1 MSVRDV
7 SIDPLLLKSAREE
20 FLEKGY
26 LDSSVHEICR
36 RAGVTTGA
44 LYKRYKSKADLF
56 SAVVSDAVE
65 LLNDISR
72 KALEQDT
79 AGMSDEELLAP
90 FFSVEKCMLEWFRFL
105 ESVRDEFTILM
116 RGSAG
121 CAYSNFRHEL
131 AVKMMENDYRY
142 LQEAQRRGLARQ
154 DVDKKEF
161 HVIISSYWELF
172 CEPFAHEMTWE
183 EMKHHWEIA
192 SKMID
197 WPRAMKIRRVR
208 RCRERQS
215 GK

>member
-7 SIDPLLLKSAREE
+7 SIDPLLLRSAKDV
-20 FLEKGY
+20 FLENGY

-44 LYKRYKSKADLF
+44 LYKRHRSKADLF
-56 SAVVSDAVE
+56 SAVVSDAVK

-72 KALEQDT
+72 KAAEQDT
-79 AGMSDEELLAP
+79 ASLSDEELLEP
-90 FFSVEKCMLEWFRFL
+90 FFSVEKCMLGWFRLL
-105 ESVRDEFTILM
+105 EGVRDEFTILV

-121 CAYSNFRHEL
+121 SAYSDFRHEL

-142 LQEAQRRGLARQ
+142 LQEAQRRGLARR

-172 CEPFAHEMTWE
+172 CEPFAHDMSWD
-183 EMKHHWEIA
+183 EMKHHCAVVSE
-192 SKMID
+192 MID
-197 WPRAMKIRRVR
+197 WPRAMKIRRVGR
-208 RCRERQS
+208 WQENQE